1 MLSNPDVPMRAIIL
15 SAGRGS
21 RLGDITRDRPKC
33 LLEFAGRTLLDWQ
46 IDALNAAGIEDIV
59 VIVGFGA
66 KRVIRAIEARS
77 SVRVMYN
84 PFFQVADNLASLWLA
99 REEMDR
105 DFLILN
111 GDTLVSPDIVATAI
125 REGRA
130 PVNVTITHKTSYDA
144 DDMKVTLDGDIV
156 TAVGKRLAVDRTHA
170 ESIGLLTFRG
180 CGPTMFRQAVE
191 LALAD
196 PSGVENWYLSVVD
209 ALARQIEV
217 GTVVV
222 DGMPSAEVD
231 YPADLP
237 IAEALAA
244 SWRAVLAKSA

>member
-1 MLSNPDVPMRAIIL
+1 MPNSDPAPRAIIL

-21 RLGDITRDRPKC
+21 RLGDLTRDRPKC
-33 LLEFAGRTLLDWQ
+33 LLEFAGRTLIDWQ
-46 IDALNAAGIEDIV
+46 IDALNAAGVEDIV

-66 KRVIRAIEARS
+66 KRVIRAIEARRG
-77 SVRVMYN
+77 VRVLYN

-99 REEMDR
+99 RDEMDR

-111 GDTLVSPDIVATAI
+111 GDTLVSPEIVATAI
-125 REGRA
+125 RDGTA
-130 PVNVTITHKTSYDA
+130 PVNVTITHKAAYDA
-144 DDMKVTLDGDIV
+144 DDMKVELDGDQV
-156 TAVGKRLAVDRTHA
+156 TAVSKRLTPDRTHA

-180 CGPTMFRQAVE
+180 SGVGMFRQAVE

-209 ALARQIEV
+209 ALARQTEV
-217 GTVVV
+217 GAVAV

-237 IAEALAA
+237 IAEALAS
-244 SWRAVLAKSA
+244 SWRARMARTA